1 MGGMATYF
9 GQKMNELKNKRDRTG
24 RFVRAANSL
33 HSATIGLRLS
43 RAGYAAFME
52 LARLRGIA
60 PAVLARS
67 IIEDQVNQL
76 SMEGDRDVDC

>member
-1 MGGMATYF
+1 MATYF
-9 GQKMNELKNKRDRTG
+9 GQKMNELKSKRDRTG

-43 RAGYAAFME
+43 RAGYAAFMD

-67 IIEDQVNQL
+67 IIEDRVNQL
-76 SMEGDRDVDC
+76 SMEGDRDVDSRA

>member
-1 MGGMATYF
+1 MGGMTTHF
-9 GQKMNELKNKRDRTG
+9 EQKMNELKSKRDRTG

-43 RAGYAAFME
+43 RAGYAAFMD

-60 PAVLARS
+60 PAVLARA

-76 SMEGDRDVDC
+76 SMEGDRDVDY